1 MKYIV
6 DVDGTICNNTF
17 GDYQNAQ
24 PFVDRIEHFNN
35 LFDQGHEIHYW
46 TARGSNSGVDWTI
59 LTRQQFTKWHVKH
72 TTLKLGKPAYDIWI
86 DDKAINSEVYY
97 NENIVNRT

>member
-1 MKYIV
+1 MKYLV
-6 DVDGTICNNTF
+6 DIDGTICTNTF

-24 PFVDRIEHFNN
+24 PFTDRIEHFNN

-46 TARGSNSGVDWTI
+46 TARGGNSGIDWTI
-59 LTRQQFTKWHVKH
+59 LTQQQFVNWHVKH

-86 DDKAINSEVYY
+86 DDKAINSETYH
-97 NENIVNRT
+97 NENITNRT